1 MKAVSR
7 YKNILLKLSGEALAK
22 KGGFGIDA
30 DIIDYVSAEIISVY
44 NLGIKMSVVIG
55 GGNIFRGIKAG
66 SFGIDRAS
74 GDSIGM
80 LATVINALAL
90 KAALEKRGIE
100 ARIMSAIPVDRIAA
114 PYIRE
119 KALFHLGKKRVLI
132 FAGGTG
138 NPYFTT
144 DTAATIR
151 ALETKAEIV
160 LKATKVNGLYDS
172 DPVINKNAKLIKS
185 ACYQDVIK
193 WRLKV
198 MDLTAVSLA
207 MENGL
212 PLAVFSIKPQGNIKR
227 LICGEDIGS
236 IIGGDKND

>member
-1 MKAVSR
+1 MKAACR

-22 KGGFGIDA
+22 EGDFGIDS
-30 DIIDYVSAEIISVY
+30 DIIDYVSAEILSVH
-44 NLGIKMSVVIG
+44 NLGIKMSIVVG

-66 SFGIDRAS
+66 SFGMDRVA

-90 KAALEKRGIE
+90 KSALEKRGVE
-100 ARIMSAIPVDRIAA
+100 ARLMSAIPIDRIAA

-119 KALFHLGKKRVLI
+119 KALLSLEKGRVLI

-144 DTAATIR
+144 DTAATLR
-151 ALETKAEIV
+151 AIETKAEIV

-172 DPVINKNAKLIKS
+172 DPVINNNAKLIKK
-185 ACYQDVIK
+185 ACYEDVIK
-193 WRLKV
+193 RRLKV

-207 MENGL
+207 MENRL
-212 PLAVFSIKPQGNIKR
+212 PLAVFSIKPKGNIKR

>member
-1 MKAVSR
+1 LEAVSK
-7 YKNILLKLSGEALAK
+7 YKNVLLKLSGESLAK
-22 KGGFGIDA
+22 EGGFGIDP
-30 DIIDYVSAEIISVY
+30 DMIDYVSAEILSIH
-44 NLGIKMSVVIG
+44 NFGIKMSVVVG
-55 GGNIFRGIKAG
+55 GGNIFRGICAG
-66 SFGIDRAS
+66 SFGMDRVYA
-74 GDSIGM
+74 DNIGM

-90 KAALEKRGIE
+90 KGALEKLGIQ
-100 ARIMSAIPVDRIAA
+100 ARILSAVPVDRIAE

-119 KALFHLGKKRVLI
+119 KALFHLEKRRILI

-144 DTAATIR
+144 DTAAALR
-151 ALETKAEIV
+151 AIETKAEIV

-172 DPVINKNAKLIKS
+172 DPVINNNAKLIKK

-193 WRLKV
+193 KRLKV
-198 MDLTAVSLA
+198 MDLTAISLA

-212 PLAVFSIKPQGNIKR
+212 PLAIFSIKPKGNIKKV
-227 LICGEDIGS
+227 ICGEDIGS